1 LIVNSKIADIHRV
14 RSAAGRAGAI
24 SRWQGVDR
32 EPTVQVRVYA
42 DDADWLKA
50 RPGTVA
56 ENVRAICEEKRAAI
70 GYESVDVEHDKTE
83 IIKHA
88 IELRAAATSGDW
100 KLPRGMAD
108 AVNAICDAVWELEED
123 RRILEESQ
131 EGDNK

>member
-1 LIVNSKIADIHRV
+1 MPNRADIHRV

-24 SRWQGVDR
+24 SRWQGVER

-42 DDADWLKA
+42 ADADWLKA

-56 ENVRAICEEKRAAI
+56 ENVRAICAAI
-70 GYESVDVEHDKTE
+70 NYESVEAEHDKAE

-88 IELRAAATSGDW
+88 IELRAATTAGDW

-123 RRILEESQ
+123 RRILAESQ
-131 EGDNK
+131 KGDNK